1 MLPLY
6 HILLLISSDWMG
18 PEAGTGYFCAST
30 SVKPR
35 AVVRERARE
44 RNTGRSGREREIEL
58 REKEIEGWTIPV
70 FLIARYPPGI
80 FIIRDLVR
88 KTSRRIRTSRT
99 RVHSTSLQF
108 AILPCTIS
116 LSISRYNIFYS
127 IAHSLYSIPFYYAS
141 FIACK
146 AKKKY

>member
-1 MLPLY
+1 
-6 HILLLISSDWMG
+6 MG

-35 AVVRERARE
+35 AVARERARE
-44 RNTGRSGREREIEL
+44 RNTERSGREREIEL

-88 KTSRRIRTSRT
+88 KNIAPNSHESYTSAQHISAIRNPP
-99 RVHSTSLQF
+99 VHNFIIDL
-108 AILPCTIS
+108 AI
-116 LSISRYNIFYS
+116 
-127 IAHSLYSIPFYYAS
+127 
-141 FIACK
+141 
-146 AKKKY
+146 

>member
-44 RNTGRSGREREIEL
+44 RNTERSGREREIEL

-70 FLIARYPPGI
+70 LLIARYPPGI

-108 AILPCTIS
+108 AILSCTIS
-116 LSISRYNIFYS
+116 LLISRHNIFYS

-146 AKKKY
+146 ARKKY